1 MNYYNHVMLGE
12 PKESPRVD
20 VQKAVRMFNQEQYK
34 MILIAAAR
42 ARDIERKH
50 TIACKA
56 ALKILP
62 QTYKP
67 INQALNEIIE
77 GHLTPEGYQ
86 HGHTG
91 S

>member
-1 MNYYNHVMLGE
+1 MSYNHVMLGE
-12 PKESPRVD
+12 RKENPRID
-20 VQKAVRMFNQEQYK
+20 VQKCVRLFNQEQYK

-62 QTYKP
+62 QAYKP

-77 GHLTPEGYQ
+77 GRLTPEGYK

>member
-1 MNYYNHVMLGE
+1 MSYGHVMLGE
-12 PKESPRVD
+12 PKENPRID
-20 VQKAVRMFNQEQYK
+20 VQKCVRLFDQDQYK
-34 MILIAAAR
+34 MILIASAR

-50 TIACKA
+50 TIASKA

-62 QTYKP
+62 QAYKP

-77 GHLTPEGYQ
+77 GRLTPQGYNN